1 MYAICFRSY
10 ELFYLRF
17 DLPLGDG
24 HIANRAKGD
33 TGDTADVLES
43 FFLRGSQLGPIAL
56 MINGVNRCVDVVSIQ
71 THPQGDFGV
80 NPRTIGVF
88 AELFF
93 DLLKILLIARPEII
107 VFREREL
114 FDP

>member
-1 MYAICFRSY
+1 MALLSLLLCPQ
-10 ELFYLRF
+10 LFFLF
-17 DLPLGDG
+17 PFGDS
-24 HIANRAKGD
+24 HISNRTKGD
-33 TGDTADVLES
+33 PRDTADIFES
-43 FFLRGSQLGPIAL
+43 VFSRGSQPGPLAL
-56 MINGVNRCVDVVSIQ
+56 VINGVDRCVDVVSIQ

-80 NPRTIGVF
+80 NPRAIGVF

-93 DLLKILLIARPEII
+93 DLLKILLVARPEII

>member
-1 MYAICFRSY
+1 M
-10 ELFYLRF
+10 
-17 DLPLGDG
+17 
-24 HIANRAKGD
+24 
-33 TGDTADVLES
+33 
-43 FFLRGSQLGPIAL
+43 
-56 MINGVNRCVDVVSIQ
+56 SIQ

-80 NPRTIGVF
+80 NPRAIGVF

-93 DLLKILLIARPEII
+93 DLLKILLVARPEII